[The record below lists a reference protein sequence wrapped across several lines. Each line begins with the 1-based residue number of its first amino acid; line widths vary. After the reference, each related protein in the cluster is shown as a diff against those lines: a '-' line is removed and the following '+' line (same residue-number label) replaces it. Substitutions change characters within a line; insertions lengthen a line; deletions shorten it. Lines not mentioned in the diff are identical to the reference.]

1 MNAAAPR
8 ILFLPDFGPQ
18 VGGGHAFRCFALAEA
33 LTARGAVCGVAL
45 DEAGAQALA
54 RFAPQGVAIVGRG
67 DPVEVARRFEAHA
80 MVVDDYDVDAAAE
93 QPLMQAGLRLAVID
107 DLADRKHLCD
117 LLVDPGFRRDETDY
131 RHLVPPGAEL
141 LLGPDY
147 ALLRPEF
154 AQARSA
160 ALNRRKGS
168 FGHRA
173 LVSLGLTDVGG
184 TTARVARLLA
194 GLVPMDVVL
203 GSAAPSLAAVRT
215 LPGVTVHVDAA
226 NMAEL
231 IAQADIA
238 VGAGGSSTWERAC
251 LGLPSISLTLADNQ
265 AAMARRL
272 DEAGIVIALDPR
284 DDGFDQRLVTAV
296 ERLFSD
302 VELRCQLTHRAA
314 HLCDGLGAGRVADAL
329 LAKLG

>member
-1 MNAAAPR
+1 MSAAPR

-18 VGGGHAFRCFALAEA
+18 VGGGHAFRSFTLAQA

-45 DEAGAQALA
+45 DEAAAGALS
-54 RFAPQGVAIVGRG
+54 RFAPSGVEIVTRKEPVATAG
-67 DPVEVARRFEAHA
+67 DFAAGAVVIDNYSADARS
-80 MVVDDYDVDAAAE
+80 E
-93 QPLMQAGLRLAVID
+93 QPLVDAGFTLAVID
-107 DLADRKHLCD
+107 DLADRQHVCE
-117 LLVDPGFRRDETDY
+117 LLVDPGYGRAETDY
-131 RHLVPPGAEL
+131 RRLVPPGAEV

-160 ALNRRKGS
+160 ALNRRKGA

-184 TTARVARLLA
+184 ITARVARLLS
-194 GLVPMDVVL
+194 GLVPMDVAL
-203 GSAAPSLAAVRT
+203 GAGAPSLEAVRA
-215 LPGVTVHVDAA
+215 LPGVTLHVDAD
-226 NMAEL
+226 NMAKL
-231 IAQADIA
+231 MAQADIA

-251 LGLPSISLTLADNQ
+251 LGLPSISLILADNQ
-265 AAMARRL
+265 ARMARRM
-272 DEAGIVIALDPR
+272 DEDGVIIALDPR
-284 DDGFDQRLVTAV
+284 DEGFDQRLVTAV

-302 VELRCQLTHRAA
+302 VERRCQLTHRAA
-314 HLCDGLGAGRVADAL
+314 HLCDGLGAGRVAEAL

>member
-1 MNAAAPR
+1 MSAAGPR

-18 VGGGHAFRCFALAEA
+18 VGGGHALRCFTLARA
-33 LTARGAVCGVAL
+33 LTAKGAVCAVAL
-45 DEAGAQALA
+45 DEAARAALSG
-54 RFAPQGVAIVGRG
+54 FAPQGVEILPRG
-67 DPVEVARRFEAHA
+67 DLVETARTFRAVA
-80 MVVDDYDVDAAAE
+80 VVIDDYRIDAKAE
-93 QPLMQAGLRLAVID
+93 QPLADAGLKLAVID
-107 DLADRKHLCD
+107 DLADRAHVCE
-117 LLVDPGFRRDETDY
+117 LLVDPGYGRVETDY
-131 RHLVPPGAEL
+131 RNLVTPGAEM

-160 ALNRRKGS
+160 ALNRRKGA

-203 GSAAPSLAAVRT
+203 GAGAPSLDAVRL
-215 LPGVTVHVDAA
+215 LPGVTVYVDAA

-231 IAQADIA
+231 MAQANIA

-251 LGLPSISLTLADNQ
+251 LGLPSISLILADNQ
-265 AAMARRL
+265 AAMTRRM
-272 DEAGIVIALDPR
+272 DDDGIVIALDPR
-284 DDGFDQRLVTAV
+284 DEGFDQRLVTAV

-314 HLCDGLGAGRVADAL
+314 HLCDGLGAARVADAL